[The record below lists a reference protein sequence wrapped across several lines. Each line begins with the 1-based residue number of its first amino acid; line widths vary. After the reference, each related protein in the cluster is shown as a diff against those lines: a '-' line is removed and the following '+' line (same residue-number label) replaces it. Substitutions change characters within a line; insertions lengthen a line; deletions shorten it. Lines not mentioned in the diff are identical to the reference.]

1 MKLICILSLVATYL
15 GREDFSGTFTS
26 SYLWEVGQLEIGIAQ
41 GGSIESKA
49 NYRRPITVEAEMMS
63 SSTSTN
69 CISMTLF
76 ADDSGKNTEISMEI
90 GASSVR
96 WIFYPGNNIGTLEG
110 DGDQRGVLV
119 WRKVKLELDDSERVD
134 FYIDNEHRY
143 NDTSIQI
150 EGKLR
155 FVAGCTS
162 MKIKNIKISK
172 YIKI

>member
-1 MKLICILSLVATYL
+1 MATYL

-41 GGSIESKA
+41 GGSIESKT
-49 NYRRPITVEAEMMS
+49 NYRRPITVEAELMS
-63 SSTSTN
+63 SSSSTN

-76 ADDSGKNTEISMEI
+76 AEDSGKNTEISMEI
-90 GASSVR
+90 GASSVW
-96 WIFYPGNNIGTLEG
+96 WILYPGNNRGQLAGSGNE
-110 DGDQRGVLV
+110 RGVLT

-134 FYIDNEHRY
+134 FHIDNEHRY
-143 NDTSIQI
+143 NDTSTRM

-162 MKIKNIKISK
+162 MKIRNIKLGKISEYDFK
-172 YIKI
+172 

>member
-1 MKLICILSLVATYL
+1 MDKD
-15 GREDFSGTFTS
+15 DFTGTHTA
-26 SYLWEVGQLEIGIAQ
+26 SYLWEVGQLQIDIERGK
-41 GGSIESKA
+41 SIESKA

>member
-1 MKLICILSLVATYL
+1 MGKD
-15 GREDFSGTFTS
+15 DFTGTHKA
-26 SYLWEVGQLEIGIAQ
+26 SYLYEVGQLEIDIEKHQ
-41 GGSIESKA
+41 SIESKA

-76 ADDSGKNTEISMEI
+76 ATDSGKNTEISVEI
-90 GASSVR
+90 GASSVW
-96 WIFYPGNNIGTLEG
+96 WIIYPGNDRGTLEG

-119 WRKVKLELDDSERVD
+119 WRKIKLELDDSERVD
-134 FYIDNEHRY
+134 FYIENEHRY
-143 NDTSIQI
+143 NDTSTQK

-162 MKIKNIKISK
+162 MKIRNIKIGK
-172 YIKI
+172 

>member
-1 MKLICILSLVATYL
+1 MDKN
-15 GREDFSGTFTS
+15 DFTGSYAA
-26 SYLWEVGQLEIGIAQ
+26 SYLWEIGELQIDIER
-41 GGSIESKA
+41 GKSIESKA

-76 ADDSGKNTEISMEI
+76 AKDSGKNTEISVEI
-90 GASSVR
+90 GASSMQ
-96 WIFYPGNNIGTLEG
+96 WIFYPGNDRGTLEG

-134 FYIDNEHRY
+134 FYIDNQHRY
-143 NDTSIQI
+143 NDTSIEK

-162 MKIKNIKISK
+162 MKIKNIKIGK
-172 YIKI
+172 